1 MCEYFSEKSV
11 PFITISNSN
20 QEAKTL
26 YEQRCTYVVQQE
38 YLAGQEFA
46 LMLEVRACGMAC
58 FFCWRTSTWYVQ
70 LVSICMHVE
79 GWVLRVL
86 GFYDFSWWSHRW

>member
-1 MCEYFSEKSV
+1 MCEYFSEKTV

-26 YEQRCTYVVQQE
+26 YEARCTYVVQQE

-46 LMLEVRACGMAC
+46 LMLEVRAAC
-58 FFCWRTSTWYVQ
+58 VRHGVACACWLAQR
-70 LVSICMHVE
+70 
-79 GWVLRVL
+79 
-86 GFYDFSWWSHRW
+86 WWSL